1 MKLKIETEIH
11 GHIIELKLYGEVFTE
26 EEFAPIF
33 ETVNTFIEGGKNHFI
48 LNLEGMSYLNSLG
61 LNALIKVFTAAR
73 NSGGDLVIVNI
84 SKKINQVLIL
94 TKLNSVLNIA
104 TSLKN
109 AIEHL
114 KK

>member
-1 MKLKIETEIH
+1 MKLKIDTEFH
-11 GHIIELKLYGEVFTE
+11 DHIVELKLYGEVFTE

-33 ETVNTFIEGGKNHFI
+33 NAVNEHIDSGKRYFI
-48 LNLEGMSYLNSLG
+48 LNMEGMSYLNSLG
-61 LNALIKVFTAAR
+61 LNTLIKIFTAVR
-73 NSGGDLVIVNI
+73 NSGGDLIIVNI

-109 AIEHL
+109 AIEQL